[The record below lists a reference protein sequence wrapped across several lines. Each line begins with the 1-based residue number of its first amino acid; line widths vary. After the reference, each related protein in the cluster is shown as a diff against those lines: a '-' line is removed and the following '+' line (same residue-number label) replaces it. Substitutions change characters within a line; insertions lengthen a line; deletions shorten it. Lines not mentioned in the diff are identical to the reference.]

1 MEILAGVI
9 GGILALVETLQLFV
23 LSDLRDR
30 IGRLENHFIDH
41 GWNGEERRRSP
52 HTKEVRTGD
61 IS

>member
-30 IGRLENHFIDH
+30 ISRIEGHFIDQA
-41 GWNGEERRRSP
+41 WNGQERRRSM
-52 HTKEVRTGD
+52 KEVKTGD
-61 IS
+61 I